1 LRVLSSSAR
10 NVQQKRAKFSTS
22 LIFLST
28 GCGFFRAGGNDWKR
42 QGRGF
47 RPPRSNRLESRCFE
61 GRNGPKPVVARDS
74 NEIERRRVRAIC
86 LAASEQRAVAAR
98 RASWARMRSSTTSC
112 GCFIWAVSGRSC
124 PSIRIIMGAPQFTT
138 RASIAPS
145 SGGRRTDAWMPFS
158 RARSSDFARTRD
170 WTRASFMAMA
180 PRAQRKREATTSAS
194 AATKR
199 SRAARSLPSANGIA
213 T

>member
-145 SGGRRTDAWMPFS
+145 SGGRRQPRLQRPQKGQGLQGRCLLRSELQRD
-158 RARSSDFARTRD
+158 RADRVGSGRRTY
-170 WTRASFMAMA
+170 
-180 PRAQRKREATTSAS
+180 
-194 AATKR
+194 
-199 SRAARSLPSANGIA
+199 
-213 T
+213 